1 MSRLS
6 KILIL
11 LLCGVFT
18 AKYSS
23 VHGQD
28 ENSSAKNILDTNSS
42 LKVISNKPGRI
53 LGRVFDAD
61 SGEALKDVTVVLED
75 QDRETKTDLEGRYR
89 LSEIAPG
96 DYSLLFFKENYQRT
110 RVKVEGVISGRSK
123 LVDLPLNPDY
133 SNLETLD
140 AFEITAEDL
149 AGSDIQLLA
158 LRQESMV
165 VMDAMGSF
173 DMSRLGAGNVAD
185 ALTKMVGT
193 SVQDGKYVVVRGLA
207 DRYSNATFN
216 GVPIP
221 SSDVYRNTPQLDLFP
236 SIAVDSISIKKSM
249 SPDLG
254 AAFAGGSVDVVTKAY
269 PNEFTLNLSVGTKFN
284 QMLFEEDRY
293 LTYESDD
300 QYGFG
305 LDSRSLPDGY
315 LASADFKS
323 SDRNDPAVAEFM
335 KGVNKDFTIKY
346 AKPKLSQSYGL
357 EFGNLIEKKDFSIGI
372 LASVDFS
379 ESFST
384 KTPIYKQDLT
394 YRDGSDDF
402 AINAGNSFQGVEGSE
417 KNELGSYFQTSLIL
431 DESNEIG
438 LVNLWSHTG
447 DKTAVMNLSLAV
459 NGINGETAEDGSA
472 EPKYIQRFEKSW
484 VERDMLINQVYGK
497 HLLEDFHDL
506 EVNWR
511 YANTSVTLDE
521 PQTMRIQRG
530 WRPDDDDYFGVPRM
544 QSTQSITRVAP
555 QQVWQNLSDESDFFR
570 IDFDSPELAYSAEDN
585 FISFSFG
592 ISKDK
597 LDRTFDESNFEV
609 VGTAKGSR
617 DDSFAVPEKWSNF
630 SAVAPG
636 PQDFPSSGY
645 DIHNYFTETN
655 AFIAYNPQKFRDYS
669 GSIQTNA
676 YYLKSEVDF
685 PNEFRI
691 SFGVR
696 SEDFHAKTT
705 PGIDPGIEITP
716 RLKQSIDNASAEIKD
731 SSFYPSFAISKNF
744 IQDLKFSLNYGRT
757 TARPNLR
764 EIAHIESIDPLS
776 NSIFKG
782 NPFLVPSEIANFDAR
797 MDWSLS
803 EADLISLSVFTK
815 DIEKPIQ
822 AIRANSEL
830 NQALQKDGVS
840 WSTDGNTNTFI
851 NSESATVYGIELE
864 GKLGLENFSEYLQGL
879 RIGGNLTWS
888 SSKVSL
894 SDAEKA
900 SIQYNKSERMKRSL
914 EGQSEWIYTLDL
926 SYSNDDLGTSSTL
939 VYSFYD
945 SRLHSAFP
953 SGPDDLWED
962 AYSTLDFIHSQKL
975 GVNRDWKVK
984 FSAKNLTAEDRIVRV
999 KGYNAIEEKYST
1011 SRTFSLSLTKDF

>member
-1 MSRLS
+1 MLPCSARFF
-6 KILIL
+6 LIL
-11 LLCGVFT
+11 VANLVLTPFYMV
-18 AKYSS
+18 A
-23 VHGQD
+23 QD
-28 ENSSAKNILDTNSS
+28 LNQTPESNSSAEKSS
-42 LKVISNKPGRI
+42 IKPGRI

-110 RVKVEGVISGRSK
+110 RVKVEGVASGRSK
-123 LVDLPLNPDY
+123 LIDLPLNPDY

-249 SPDLG
+249 SPELG

-269 PNEFTLNLSVGTKFN
+269 PEEFTLNLSVGSKYH
-284 QMLFEEDRY
+284 QMLFDEDRY

-305 LDSRSLPDGY
+305 LDSRSLPKGF
-315 LASADFKS
+315 LESADFS
-323 SDRNDPAVAEFM
+323 SNDRNNPKVAEFM
-335 KGVNKDFTIKY
+335 NGVNKDFTIKY

-372 LASVDFS
+372 LASADFS
-379 ESFST
+379 QSYSA
-384 KTPIYKQDLT
+384 KTPIYNQDLT
-394 YRDGSDDF
+394 YLDSSDDF
-402 AINAGNSFQGVEGSE
+402 TISAGNSFQGVEGSE
-417 KNELGSYFQTSLIL
+417 KNELGSYLQTSLIPN
-431 DESNEIG
+431 ESNEIG

-447 DKTAVMNLSLAV
+447 DKKAIMNLSLAV
-459 NGINGETAEDGSA
+459 KGLNGEQAYDDSS

-484 VERDMLINQVYGK
+484 VERDMLINQLYGK

-511 YANTSVTLDE
+511 YAHTSVTLDE
-521 PQTMRIQRG
+521 PETMRIQRG
-530 WRPDDDDYFGVPRM
+530 WRPDDDDYFGVPRI

-570 IDFDSPELAYSAEDN
+570 IDFDFPELPYSGDDKT
-585 FISFSFG
+585 IKFSFG
-592 ISKDK
+592 ISSDK
-597 LDRTFDESNFEV
+597 LDRKFDESNFEV
-609 VGTAKGSR
+609 VGTADGTR
-617 DDSFAVPEKWSNF
+617 DDNFAVPADWATF
-630 SAVAPG
+630 DAVAPG
-636 PQDFPSSGY
+636 PEDFPSSGY

-655 AFIAYNPQKFRDYS
+655 AFIAYKPTTRDYT
-669 GSIQTNA
+669 GNLETDA
-676 YYLKSEVDF
+676 YYLKSE
-685 PNEFRI
+685 I
-691 SFGVR
+691 SFPKEVRVSMGVR
-696 SEDFHAKTT
+696 AEDFHAKTI
-705 PGIDPGIEITP
+705 PGIDPGIDITP
-716 RLKQSIDNASAEIKD
+716 TLKQNIDSTAAEIKD

-744 IQDLKFSLNYGRT
+744 IHDLKFSLNYGRT

-764 EIAHIESIDPLS
+764 EIAHIESVDPLS

-782 NPFLVPSEIANFDAR
+782 NPFLKPSEISNYDAR
-797 MDWSLS
+797 MDWSIS
-803 EADLISLSVFTK
+803 ETDLVSLSIFGK
-815 DIEKPIQ
+815 DIQKPIQ
-822 AIRANSEL
+822 AIRANEAL
-830 NQALQKDGVS
+830 NTAIRREGVG
-840 WSTDGNTNTFI
+840 WGTDGNTNTFV
-851 NSESATVYGIELE
+851 NSESAIVYGFELE
-864 GKLGLENFSEYLQGL
+864 GKIGLETFSEYSKGL

-888 SSKVSL
+888 SSEVTL
-894 SDAEKA
+894 SEPEKE
-900 SIQYNKSERMKRSL
+900 SIQYNKDKRTERSL
-914 EGQSEWIYTLDL
+914 EGQSEWIYTIDL
-926 SYSNDDLGTSSTL
+926 SYANEDWGTSSTL

-945 SRLHSAFP
+945 SRLNSAFP
-953 SGPDDLWED
+953 DGPDDLWED
-962 AYSTLDFIHSQKL
+962 AYSTLDFIHSHKF
-975 GVNRDWKVK
+975 GAEHDWKLK
-984 FSAKNLTAEDRIVRV
+984 LSAKNLTAEDRIVRV
-999 KGYNAIEEKYST
+999 NGYDAIEEKYGTST
-1011 SRTFSLSLTKDF
+1011 TFGISLSKDF